1 MTDTISE
8 LRLALRAAGHAPVPA
23 CGKAVYL
30 QEWSTKG
37 AASAEEVAA
46 WSADHPDWSNT
57 GVLCSRTPTLDIDLP
72 NPEAVEA
79 VADMVSDWFDGRGT
93 ILTRTGQA
101 PKRAVPFR
109 TEQPFQKIRIQ
120 FVKPEGSKEK
130 EKPPAIEMLAHG
142 QQFIVDGIHPDTRR
156 PYSWHAERTLLN
168 TPRQDL
174 PEINEAE
181 AQSLVTLVAEMLV
194 EKFGFQVDTN
204 SHADGD
210 MFEGRTNG
218 ANGRTNGKT
227 DAVYDDGGRLDVEA
241 SLAAMQPNG
250 ASVNDIQPKVTLAL
264 LQRAIPPAEVI
275 DRVVNHT
282 MEMANRANLGWT
294 REVEIECASRRV
306 KTDLSLLHREYDPS
320 TGEIPRWLAE
330 EFHEAWAAA
339 LSAGQRP
346 YLFRNRY
353 KFCVKAVGPIDRE
366 PQAEAGPEVRSDPRD
381 LRFRIVSFKDMRPGI
396 EPLYLI
402 DELIPVRGLVD
413 IWASQSVSSRSS
425 RST

>member
-1 MTDTISE
+1 MVRGSSGLE
-8 LRLALRAAGHAPVPA
+8 QHRGPV
-23 CGKAVYL
+23 
-30 QEWSTKG
+30 ST
-37 AASAEEVAA
+37 
-46 WSADHPDWSNT
+46 
-57 GVLCSRTPTLDIDLP
+57 TPTLDIDLP

>member
-37 AASAEEVAA
+37 AASAGEVAA
-46 WSADHPDWSNT
+46 WSVDHPDWSNT
-57 GVLCSRTPTLDIDLP
+57 GVLSVPRLRSTLIFP